1 MKASLRGISIE
12 AYEERDYNNRP
23 EPRQK
28 SLRRDFKT
36 TGLQN

>member
-23 EPRQK
+23 EPRHK
-28 SLRRDFKT
+28 EL
-36 TGLQN
+36 